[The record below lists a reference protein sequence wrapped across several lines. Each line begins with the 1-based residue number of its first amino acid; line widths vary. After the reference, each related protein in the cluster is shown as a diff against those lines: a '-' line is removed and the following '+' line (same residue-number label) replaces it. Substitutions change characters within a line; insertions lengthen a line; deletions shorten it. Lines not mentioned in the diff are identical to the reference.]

1 MKMDFVEK
9 SIQFFII
16 VTMIILIYS
25 YSTFKFLFNF
35 KIYVTSLSSRKQ
47 YIDTIKSQESFNN
60 CRSKSSV
67 K

>member
-9 SIQFFII
+9 LIQFFII

-35 KIYVTSLSSRKQ
+35 KIIYYFFKFKK
-47 YIDTIKSQESFNN
+47 TIYYNILRIIQ
-60 CRSKSSV
+60 
-67 K
+67 